1 MIDDDE
7 PHQRGTAIN
16 GRLTRWPTTYRLQRP
31 RANSASSPSRGVLA
45 AA

>member
-1 MIDDDE
+1 MIDDEE
-7 PHQRGTAIN
+7 PHQRGTAIK
-16 GRLTRWPTTYRLQRP
+16 GRLTRWPIIDRLQRP